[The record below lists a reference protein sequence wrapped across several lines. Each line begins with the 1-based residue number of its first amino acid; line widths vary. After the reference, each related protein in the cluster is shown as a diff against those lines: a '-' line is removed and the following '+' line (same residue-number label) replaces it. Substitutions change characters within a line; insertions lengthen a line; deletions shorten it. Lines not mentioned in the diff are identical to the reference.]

1 MSEFM
6 FQSGGNISQPFKFG
20 KTVMAQCLRVLAAH
34 AEDSSL
40 GSGTHIRQFRAA
52 CKSSPRRSN
61 ALIWP
66 NWVPHLNTHTP
77 IQMHIHTH
85 TFKNYLKKTYHT

>member
-1 MSEFM
+1 
-6 FQSGGNISQPFKFG
+6 
-20 KTVMAQCLRVLAAH
+20 MAQCLRVLAAH

-85 TFKNYLKKTYHT
+85 TFKNYFKKNISYINSYQKAFYTILNYFEIRE